1 MTDRPIDRESPSAE
15 RCAQTPRHELIEGAA
30 RFLSGH
36 ARHRLE
42 FDAPNG
48 LSGVFAWCRDC
59 SHSIH
64 YPFVPAVDPQS
75 REVIPEINWSPEMAS
90 HDDYAPAPVSEPK
103 GEGLA
108 ALMVPETIH
117 SIVESTKHISIGVP
131 RVVQLERAIDRIAAL
146 SRRSTVTPEPT
157 CASGCGCT
165 PRYSLHDGPCSL
177 PPSEPTDERTEARE
191 RTPFVVDTC
200 CSGRDVWHVDE
211 SKHRHAGPMKKI
223 GNQRHSTGPNTYM
236 NFYECAACHERAWVG
251 LDAESRI
258 VTRREGEL

>member
-1 MTDRPIDRESPSAE
+1 VTDRPIDR
-15 RCAQTPRHELIEGAA
+15 
-30 RFLSGH
+30 
-36 ARHRLE
+36 
-42 FDAPNG
+42 DAIP
-48 LSGVFAWCRDC
+48 
-59 SHSIH
+59 
-64 YPFVPAVDPQS
+64 PVDPQS
-75 REVIPEINWSPEMAS
+75 REPIVEHVNWSPEMAS
-90 HDDYAPAPVSEPK
+90 HDDYAPAPVSEPSRGVLTCDACGRQVISTDGTMPRHARQFADPPQWCLNGLYRAPVSDPK